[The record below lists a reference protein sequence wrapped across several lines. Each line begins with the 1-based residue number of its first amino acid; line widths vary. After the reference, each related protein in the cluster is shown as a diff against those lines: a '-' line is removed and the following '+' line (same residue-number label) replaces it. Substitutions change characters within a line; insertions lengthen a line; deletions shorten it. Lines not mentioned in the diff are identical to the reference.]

1 MAAETDWN
9 RLLTLEKDTE
19 LAQNAHF
26 GLAAVYRKLG
36 KHADAECEMKA
47 FEDLKDEMK
56 YEAWLCAHREST
68 PSNTSTIQGAG
79 THIKR
84 GLYRPFML
92 EG

>member
-26 GLAAVYRKLG
+26 GLAAVYRKSG
-36 KHADAECEMKA
+36 KHADAECEMKV

-56 YEAWLCAHREST
+56 YEAWLCAHR
-68 PSNTSTIQGAG
+68 
-79 THIKR
+79 
-84 GLYRPFML
+84 
-92 EG
+92 